1 MKTKSQ
7 SHFPAWW
14 AYSAFLP
21 RGDFLILAGADLD
34 VAAFFLAMTFLFARM
49 EEEKKKALF
58 LLSVLALKMWCTE
71 DLVTEFTFELHFLS

>member
-21 RGDFLILAGADLD
+21 HGDFLILAGADLD

-58 LLSVLALKMWCTE
+58 LLSVLALNSLALFSALCPE
-71 DLVTEFTFELHFLS
+71 

>member
-58 LLSVLALKMWCTE
+58 LLSVLALNSLALFSALCPE
-71 DLVTEFTFELHFLS
+71 